1 MKNNFL
7 ITLLTVL
14 LFTVTACHKEEVV
27 SISKPVINAGAE
39 ITSDT
44 LSGNIKGTLRAG
56 KTYYFKTDITVNAG
70 DTLLFQSGVTL
81 IALGDGASY
90 STSPQI
96 TVNGTLISLGTQTEP
111 NLISVLP
118 SLRTRANAFKGFW
131 GGIQGG
137 SNGGDIIIKWTR
149 MEYAGGPA
157 GPANDPAIYTAG
169 VPRYTIVYA
178 NIAGKFILEDSWIG
192 NSKDDGIRVISG
204 KISVMRNTF
213 ESNGEAGGE
222 ALNMKSGTVGD
233 IGYNLIIGAATNALK
248 ASNSGGTTI
257 QTNVSMYNNTILNC
271 GFRQVQSG
279 RGGSINFEK
288 GAKGKVYN
296 NLIINSRYGMRITT
310 DADIPNIPY
319 DNQYYYASSTNIS
332 SQFYPATGVAVI
344 RTSDIQSATAAAN
357 NPQFANYN
365 VNSYDYASAT
375 FPMSIA
381 AMPALLT
388 NVGTSDFRLS
398 PSSIAVNKGK
408 TNVTVIG
415 SVPNAGG
422 TFGATI
428 SLPGKDIGAFQA
440 DNSGNL
446 HY

>member
-1 MKNNFL
+1 MKL
-7 ITLLTVL
+7 KSLLVGLTAIIFAL
-14 LFTVTACHKEEVV
+14 TACHKVEEVT
-27 SISKPVINAGAE
+27 ISKPVINAGSE

-44 LSGNIKGTLRAG
+44 LSGNVKGTLRSG

-81 IALGDGASY
+81 IAIGDGASY

-118 SLRTRANAFKGFW
+118 ALRTRANAFKGFW

-137 SNGGDIIIKWTR
+137 TSGGDIIIKWTK

-157 GPANDPAIYTAG
+157 GPANDPAVYTAG

-213 ESNGEAGGE
+213 ECNGESGGE
-222 ALNMKSGTVGD
+222 GLNLKSGTVGD
-233 IGYNLIIGAATNALK
+233 IGYNFFIGSATNALK
-248 ASNSGGTTI
+248 VSNSGGTTI
-257 QTNVSMYNNTILNC
+257 QTNVCLYNNTMLNC

-288 GAKGKVYN
+288 GAKGKAYN
-296 NLIINSRYGMRITT
+296 NIIVNSRYGMRITT
-310 DADIPNIPY
+310 DADVPNTIY
-319 DNQYYYASSTNIS
+319 DNQLYYGNATVLTT
-332 SQFYPATGVAVI
+332 QFYPSTGVATI
-344 RTSDIQSATAAAN
+344 KAGDIQSTTVGAN
-357 NPQFANYN
+357 NPQFAGYDVNVFNY
-365 VNSYDYASAT
+365 STAT
-375 FPMSIA
+375 IPMGIA
-381 AMPALLT
+381 AMPAVLT
-388 NVGTSDFRLS
+388 NIGTSDFRILPAS
-398 PSSIAVNKGK
+398 PAINKGK
-408 TNVTVIG
+408 TNFTLNG
-415 SVPNAGG
+415 AVPNTGG
-422 TFGATI
+422 TYGATI
-428 SLPGKDIGAFQA
+428 SLPGKDIGCFQA
-440 DNSGNL
+440 DNSGNQ

>member
-1 MKNNFL
+1 MKNNSFVIVL
-7 ITLLTVL
+7 ATLLLTI
-14 LFTVTACHKEEVV
+14 TACHKDEEVT
-27 SISKPVINAGAE
+27 ISKPVIGAGAE

-44 LSGNIKGTLRAG
+44 LSGNVKGTLRSG

-81 IALGDGASY
+81 IALGDGTSY

-131 GGIQGG
+131 GGVQGG
-137 SNGGDIIIKWTR
+137 TNGGDIIIKWTR

-157 GPANDPAIYTAG
+157 GPANDPAVYTAG
-169 VPRYTIVYA
+169 VPRYTIVYS
-178 NIAGKFILEDSWIG
+178 NIAGKFILEDSWIA

-213 ESNGEAGGE
+213 ECNGESGGE

-257 QTNVSMYNNTILNC
+257 QTNVAMYNNTILNC

-288 GAKGKVYN
+288 GAKGKAYN
-296 NLIINSRYGMRITT
+296 NIIINSRYGMRITT
-310 DADIPNIPY
+310 DADVANMVY

-332 SQFYPATGVAVI
+332 SQFYPATGVATI
-344 RTSDIQSATAAAN
+344 KTGDIQSATAMAN

-365 VNSYDYASAT
+365 VNAFDYASAT
-375 FPMSIA
+375 FPMGIA
-381 AMPALLT
+381 AMPSILT
-388 NVGTSDFRLS
+388 NIGTSDFRIAPAS
-398 PSSIAVNKGK
+398 PAINKGK
-408 TNVTVIG
+408 TSITPIG
-415 SVPNAGG
+415 AVANNGG
-422 TFGATI
+422 TYGANI
-428 SLPGKDIGAFQA
+428 SMPGKDIGAYQA
-440 DNSGNL
+440 DNSGNQ